1 MDDGSS
7 VWVAGVLDGNCF
19 FKCED
24 YLTNYT
30 KVITF
35 KNMNW
40 MLLQKPVLLLGM
52 TSAEVHFYTASP
64 L

>member
-7 VWVAGVLDGNCF
+7 VWVAGVLDGNCL

-30 KVITF
+30 EVITF
-35 KNMNW
+35 KNMN
-40 MLLQKPVLLLGM
+40 
-52 TSAEVHFYTASP
+52 
-64 L
+64 